1 MLADITQEN
10 PGMRPRRF
18 AALLPLLFGF
28 LAAAPSPAG
37 ATDLAAHRA
46 RYDLTLQSAR
56 GDVTAANGTM
66 SYEVIDACDGWA
78 VRQRLSMVIT
88 DRDGRDIDMISD
100 YTTWESKDGLKL
112 RFNMRQTTD
121 RSVTSDVAGD
131 ATLQRN
137 CAGGVAHYTAPDD
150 TTKKLPP
157 GTLLPMAHTAAIL
170 KAAQTGKKLLAVPL
184 FDGTGANGAQDT
196 SIVISNWGPPQPGK
210 WPALAKLSSGRVRVA
225 FFDRQSS
232 AQEPDYEVGMRYW
245 EDGIA
250 DELSMDFGDFVMNG
264 KLNELT
270 VAKPGC

>member
-1 MLADITQEN
+1 
-10 PGMRPRRF
+10 MRRCRF
-18 AALLPLLFGF
+18 TGPLLALLALL
-28 LAAAPSPAG
+28 ASAPSPAG

-46 RYDLTLQSAR
+46 RYDLTLKSAR
-56 GDVTAANGTM
+56 GDVTGATGTM

-78 VRQRLSMVIT
+78 VRQRLSMVLT
-88 DRDGRDIDMISD
+88 DREGRDIDMISD

-112 RFNMRQTTD
+112 RFHMRQTTD
-121 RSVTSDVAGD
+121 QSVTSDIAGD
-131 ATLQRN
+131 ATLQRSGV
-137 CAGGVAHYTAPDD
+137 GGQAHYTAPENA
-150 TTKKLPP
+150 TKKLPP

-170 KAAQTGKKLLAVPL
+170 KAAESGKKILAVPL

-196 SIVISNWGPPQPGK
+196 SIVISSWGPPQPSK
-210 WPALAKLSSGRVRVA
+210 WPALAKLSSGRVQVA
-225 FFDRQSS
+225 FFDRQAA

-245 EDGIA
+245 ENGIA

>member
-1 MLADITQEN
+1 
-10 PGMRPRRF
+10 MRRRRF
-18 AALLPLLFGF
+18 AALLPLLFAL
-28 LAAAPSPAG
+28 LATAPSPAR
-37 ATDLAAHRA
+37 ATDLAAHHA

-56 GDVTAANGTM
+56 GDVTAATGTM
-66 SYEVIDACDGWA
+66 SYEVLDACDGWA

-88 DRDGRDIDMISD
+88 DREGRDIDMVSD

-112 RFNMRQTTD
+112 RFHMRQTTD
-121 RSVTSDVAGD
+121 QSVTSDVTGD

-137 CAGGVAHYTAPDD
+137 GSGGVAHYTSPDD
-150 TTKKLPP
+150 NTKKLPA

-170 KAAQTGKKLLAVPL
+170 KAAETGKKLLAVPL

-196 SIVISNWGPPQPGK
+196 SIVISSWGPPQPGK
-210 WPALAKLSSGRVRVA
+210 WPALSKLASGRVRVA
-225 FFDRQSS
+225 FFDRQTS

-245 EDGIA
+245 ENGIA
-250 DELSMDFGDFVMNG
+250 DELAMDFGDFVMTG